1 MGKDD
6 SLGSRP
12 DPDTGSHD
20 IRKVHHG
27 GTTVKTLDH
36 APATWPAH
44 RLEAQIRSGRLSSR
58 ELLEIYIERIETLD
72 RRLNSVVTM
81 DLDSARAAAE
91 AADVAAARREWLGPL
106 HGLPVTIKD
115 AIEVRD

>member
-1 MGKDD
+1 MVATLARR
-6 SLGSRP
+6 LG
-12 DPDTGSHD
+12 DLH
-20 IRKVHHG
+20 
-27 GTTVKTLDH
+27 
-36 APATWPAH
+36 
-44 RLEAQIRSGRLSSR
+44 
-58 ELLEIYIERIETLD
+58 YIERIETLD

-115 AIEVRD
+115 AIEVRGMRSTGGAVELGRAPAGRAGGAGPGTGGRVAGGPP